1 MKIIVTGGCGF
12 IGSAVVKTFIDP
24 KKNSIINIDN
34 LTYASNK
41 FSLKNFGKKDKYFFE
56 RIDICDKKKLKKV
69 FDKYNPDGII
79 HLAAETHVDRS
90 IDSSLNFINTN
101 ILGTH
106 NLLEL
111 SREQYKKKKFK
122 FLHVSTD
129 EVYGDLKDNKKG
141 FTEKNSY
148 DPSSPYSASKASAD
162 HLVRSWSRTYKLPVL
177 ISNCSNNYGSFQF
190 PEKFIPHI
198 ILNAL
203 LGKKI
208 PIYGDGKQ
216 SRDWLYVFDHAK
228 ALKKI
233 FFNGKLGETYNV
245 GTGISTTNIKLAKLI
260 CKTMNKK
267 VSNKP
272 NNITDFNKLITYVKD
287 RPGHDVKY
295 LINPTKIKNKLKWKP
310 QLSLN
315 KGIDET
321 IDWYLSNTNWWKK
334 ILKNNYDLKRIG
346 KNE

>member
-111 SREQYKKKKFK
+111 SREQYKKKK
-122 FLHVSTD
+122 
-129 EVYGDLKDNKKG
+129 
-141 FTEKNSY
+141 
-148 DPSSPYSASKASAD
+148 
-162 HLVRSWSRTYKLPVL
+162 
-177 ISNCSNNYGSFQF
+177 I
-190 PEKFIPHI
+190 
-198 ILNAL
+198 
-203 LGKKI
+203 
-208 PIYGDGKQ
+208 
-216 SRDWLYVFDHAK
+216 
-228 ALKKI
+228 
-233 FFNGKLGETYNV
+233 
-245 GTGISTTNIKLAKLI
+245 
-260 CKTMNKK
+260 
-267 VSNKP
+267 
-272 NNITDFNKLITYVKD
+272 
-287 RPGHDVKY
+287 
-295 LINPTKIKNKLKWKP
+295 
-310 QLSLN
+310 
-315 KGIDET
+315 
-321 IDWYLSNTNWWKK
+321 
-334 ILKNNYDLKRIG
+334 
-346 KNE
+346 